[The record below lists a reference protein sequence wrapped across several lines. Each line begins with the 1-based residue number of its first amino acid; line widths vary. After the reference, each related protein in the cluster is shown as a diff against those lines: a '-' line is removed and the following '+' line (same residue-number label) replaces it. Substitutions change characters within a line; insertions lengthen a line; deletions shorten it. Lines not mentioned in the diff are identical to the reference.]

1 MRPLQPRDAAA
12 SVRQRLLNL
21 ARNRR
26 EDFQGILTRHAL
38 ERLLYRLSRS
48 AYRDQYIL
56 KDALLFSVWS
66 DEPHRATRD
75 LDLLGR
81 GASTISRAE
90 HAFRDLC
97 GVPVED
103 DGLEFLAETVKA
115 TQVRE
120 DQQYEGQ

>member
-1 MRPLQPRDAAA
+1 MRPRQPRDAAA
-12 SVRQRLLNL
+12 SVRQRLLNW

-66 DEPHRATRD
+66 DEPPR
-75 LDLLGR
+75 
-81 GASTISRAE
+81 SR
-90 HAFRDLC
+90 
-97 GVPVED
+97 
-103 DGLEFLAETVKA
+103 
-115 TQVRE
+115 
-120 DQQYEGQ
+120 YSS